1 MITVTNLSKSYGK
14 KEVLKDVSFILEPS
28 KVYGIVGSNGAGKTT
43 LFRCIAGLE
52 SYNGH
57 IHADRTPLKNYLGL
71 LPADPYFPSKLTGE
85 EYIYLLADARG
96 IQVTDLEERN
106 IFQLP
111 LREYASEYSTGMK
124 KKLALTAILLQR
136 NRYFIL
142 DEPYNGIDFES
153 ALILTSIISKLRS
166 LGKTV
171 LISSHIFSTLKECC
185 DQILVLE
192 NGQTGKMIAQDA
204 FDELEDKMKKSAIGK
219 DIDKLIEG

>member
-142 DEPYNGIDFES
+142 DEPYNG
-153 ALILTSIISKLRS
+153 
-166 LGKTV
+166 KTV

-192 NGQTGKMIAQDA
+192 NGQTGNMIAHDA
-204 FDELEDKMKKSAIGK
+204 FDELEDKMKKSAIRK